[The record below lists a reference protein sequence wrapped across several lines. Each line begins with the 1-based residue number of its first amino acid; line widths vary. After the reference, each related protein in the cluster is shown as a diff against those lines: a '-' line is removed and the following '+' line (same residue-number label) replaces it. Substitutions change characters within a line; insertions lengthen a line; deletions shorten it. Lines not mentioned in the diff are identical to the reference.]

1 MSVRSRLRLLSLL
14 APACLLLLSAGPL
27 AAAPDRAP
35 LRNNGSITVFAA
47 ASLTEAFTTIG
58 NAFDQANNVSVHFSF
73 GGSDT
78 LATQIVQGAPADVFA
93 SANQTQMNVVA
104 GKGLIVGT
112 PTVFV
117 RNRLVLIVPKNNPAH
132 ITNLADLGNPGV
144 NLVLAAPAVP
154 VGKYARAAFAVMATD
169 AAFGPDFLKRIEANV
184 KSNETDVKAVAAKVS
199 LGEADAGIVY
209 VTDVTPQVA
218 AKVQEI
224 PIPAPFN
231 QVAVYPIAVTKNAQ
245 NATLAQ
251 KFVDYVLSP
260 AGKAVLAQRRFIT
273 SSPAGG
279 YAASFTVS
287 GLVSGPATFS
297 VSGLQKLPAT
307 TQTITIRTESSKAG
321 APVSYTGP
329 TLYTVL
335 QQAGLVPNNASFK
348 NDLLRQFV
356 TIVGSDNY
364 QVTVAMAEILPT
376 FGNQQVLL
384 AYKKDNRAL
393 GSDEGAVR
401 LIVPGDRLAGRDV
414 NNVTQ
419 IIVGTPVGTP

>member
-1 MSVRSRLRLLSLL
+1 MHSRSRLRLLSLL
-14 APACLLLLSAGPL
+14 VPACLLLLSTGPL

-35 LRNNGSITVFAA
+35 LRANGSITVFAA
-47 ASLTEAFTTIG
+47 ASLTEAFTAIG
-58 NAFDQANNVSVHFSF
+58 TAFERATHANVHFSF

-78 LATQIVQGAPADVFA
+78 LATQIAQGAPADVFA
-93 SANQTQMNVVA
+93 SANQAQMNLVA

-117 RNRLVLIVPKNNPAH
+117 RNRLVVIVPRNNPAH
-132 ITNLADLGNPGV
+132 VVNLADLGNPGV
-144 NLVLAAPAVP
+144 NLVLAAPGVP

-169 AAFGPDFLKRIEANV
+169 AAFGQDFLKRITANT
-184 KSNETDVKAVAAKVS
+184 KSDETDVKAVAAKVS
-199 LGEADAGIVY
+199 LGEADAGVVY

-218 AKVQEI
+218 AKVRQI

-231 QVAVYPIAVTKNAQ
+231 QVAAYPIAVTKNAQ
-245 NATLAQ
+245 NAALARR
-251 KFVDYVLSP
+251 FVDYVLSS
-260 AGKAVLAQRRFIT
+260 AGKSALAHRGFIT

-279 YAASFTVS
+279 YAASVAIS
-287 GLVSGPATFS
+287 GLVRSPATFT
-297 VSGLQKLPAT
+297 VADLRRLPAVT
-307 TQTITIRTESSKAG
+307 RTVPIRTDTTKAG

-329 TLYTVL
+329 TLYAVL
-335 QQAGLVPNNASFK
+335 QQAGLVPNASFK

-356 TIVGSDNY
+356 TIVGSDTY
-364 QVTVAMAEILPT
+364 QVTVALAEILPT

-384 AYKKDNRAL
+384 AYEKDARPL

-414 NNVTQ
+414 QHVTQ
-419 IIVGTPVGTP
+419 VIVGSPVGTP